1 MLMAYRSEHICA
13 RLLRTSKSVTQAVAA
28 TLRLFDWE
36 RKNMERFTSL
46 LLVAV
51 LLMMAANVLLL
62 ALFVAQGG
70 AL

>member
-1 MLMAYRSEHICA
+1 
-13 RLLRTSKSVTQAVAA
+13 
-28 TLRLFDWE
+28 
-36 RKNMERFTSL
+36 MERFTSL

>member
-13 RLLRTSKSVTQAVAA
+13 RLLRTVWKHITSRSRNAA
-28 TLRLFDWE
+28 AFCLE

-70 AL
+70 A